1 MKIHVIQN
9 KNGVMMNIGVSVKS
23 QMIGVLVKM
32 IICGILAH
40 VILTVKNKGK
50 LY

>member
-9 KNGVMMNIGVSVKS
+9 KNGVMRNIGVSVKS
-23 QMIGVLVKM
+23 QMIGVLAKM
-32 IICGILAH
+32 IICGILVRVMLRVINH
-40 VILTVKNKGK
+40 VK

>member
-32 IICGILAH
+32 IICGILAR